1 MKKLSFLLLPLF
13 MVACLDP
20 EPPQPKPQGILVT
33 SNITENTTWYS
44 DSIYIL
50 GGRISVVS
58 GAELTIQPGCIIKG
72 DAGSGASAT
81 ALVIARGGKLHAV
94 GTANAPII
102 FTSIVDSIQPGMIAS
117 PNLDPTV
124 RGLWGGLIV
133 LGNAP
138 ISATAQTIQIEGI
151 PTSDPNGLYGGTDTL
166 DNSGELAYISIR
178 HGGAN
183 IGSGNEI
190 NGLTLGGV
198 GKGTLINHIEVVAN
212 QDDGIEIFGG
222 TVDASNLVV
231 WGQGDDAIDLDQGY
245 SGTINNFVT
254 VGEENSDHALEIDGG
269 EGSWDGYFYMWAG
282 TLLGNDTAQ
291 CHFRDGASGFISIT
305 GDYNAEADAGTN
317 ITLDTAP
324 NGADLTNF
332 YWTWTSVAG
341 KL

>member
-1 MKKLSFLLLPLF
+1 MKKYILFLLPLL
-13 MVACLDP
+13 VTACLDP

-33 SNITENTTWYS
+33 SNITENTTWHS
-44 DSIYIL
+44 DSTYVL
-50 GGRISVVS
+50 GGRIAVVN
-58 GAELTIQPGCIIKG
+58 GVTLTIEPGCIIKG
-72 DAGSGASAT
+72 GGGAGASAT
-81 ALVIARGGKLHAV
+81 ALLVARGGKLHAV
-94 GTANAPII
+94 GTANSPII
-102 FTSIVDSIQPGMIAS
+102 FTSLVDSIQPGMIAS
-117 PNLDPTV
+117 PNLDFSV
-124 RGLWGGLIV
+124 RGLWGGVII

-166 DNSGELAYISIR
+166 DSSGELAYISIR

-231 WGQGDDAIDLDQGY
+231 WSQGDDGIDLDQGY
-245 SGTINNFVT
+245 SGTISNFVV
-254 VGEENSDHALEIDGG
+254 VGEENGDHALEIDGG
-269 EGSWDGYFYMWAG
+269 EGSWNGYFYMWAG
-282 TLLGNDTAQ
+282 TLLGNGTVQ
-291 CHFRDGASGFISIT
+291 CHFRDEASGFISIT
-305 GDYNAEADAGTN
+305 GDYNVEVDAGTN
-317 ITLDTAP
+317 ITLDTSP